1 MLEIFFFLFLRLKK
15 VELEGINSLINNF
28 NGIFQFFFF
37 LLRLYY
43 LSLKENFKDFFS
55 SILFHFDNNEMSFI
69 KFGKVRIALNN
80 VYVKDFIEYKAFLI
94 IRGNL
99 KIIMQLKIKCLSN
112 NLFNFHY

>member
-1 MLEIFFFLFLRLKK
+1 M
-15 VELEGINSLINNF
+15 GYF
-28 NGIFQFFFF
+28 NPFFF

-55 SILFHFDNNEMSFI
+55 SILFHFDNNKMSFI

>member
-1 MLEIFFFLFLRLKK
+1 
-15 VELEGINSLINNF
+15 
-28 NGIFQFFFF
+28 
-37 LLRLYY
+37 
-43 LSLKENFKDFFS
+43 
-55 SILFHFDNNEMSFI
+55 MSFI